1 MDLEELLQS
10 SLAEAGSC
18 NAASALEGEQV
29 FAVRPG
35 LYLASEHGA
44 SNPQVMELCGIC
56 LVLNLTSGQGKV
68 PNHFSSCRYINYEL
82 VDQPGEDILSR
93 GIREGVK
100 EIQASLDAG
109 EPVLVHCNAG
119 LSRSA
124 TVVTAW
130 LMQNYSM
137 KAAVEEVMQRRG
149 RRLRL
154 NVSFWMALAQ
164 WERELG
170 KEGPSFDFTEWWLQ
184 AWPTGYVLDRRTL
197 DRWAFQKSGFGRLWK
212 WATGWTSRRRFS
224 TCWGHE
230 AMPSWRPHWRRA
242 LVDQGQ
248 SESCFIQIGKDLRL
262 ASGCTW
268 EPGQ

>member
-184 AWPTGYVLDRRTL
+184 DFGQMGFPEKRIREALEVGNWVDFEK
-197 DRWAFQKSGFGRLWK
+197 AFQYLLG
-212 WATGWTSRRRFS
+212 
-224 TCWGHE
+224 
-230 AMPSWRPHWRRA
+230 P
-242 LVDQGQ
+242 
-248 SESCFIQIGKDLRL
+248 
-262 ASGCTW
+262 
-268 EPGQ
+268 